1 MKCAVAVIALLA
13 APLLEACG
21 TNRVELPPVPTPGPD
36 MCIEYRSYRYSPK
49 AAARET
55 KAALDAHNGNEAVFY
70 EKCIAP
76 KPGAKPR
83 GSH

>member
-1 MKCAVAVIALLA
+1 MKCSVAVIALLVT
-13 APLLEACG
+13 PLLEGCG
-21 TNRVELPPVPTPGPD
+21 TSRVELPPLPTPGPD

-49 AAARET
+49 AAAYET

-76 KPGAKPR
+76 KQGINPGGPR
-83 GSH
+83 

>member
-1 MKCAVAVIALLA
+1 MKRTIQIVALLA
-13 APLLEACG
+13 APVLQACG
-21 TNRVELPPVPTPGPD
+21 SDRAEFSPLPTPGPD

-49 AAARET
+49 AAAYET

-76 KPGAKPR
+76 KQGTKPGGPR
-83 GSH
+83 